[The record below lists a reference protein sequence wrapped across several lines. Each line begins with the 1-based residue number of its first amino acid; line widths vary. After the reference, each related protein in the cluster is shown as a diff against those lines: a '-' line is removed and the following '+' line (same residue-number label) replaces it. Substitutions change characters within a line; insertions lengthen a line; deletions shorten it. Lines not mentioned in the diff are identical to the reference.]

1 MNPAATH
8 MKDYESALLY
18 FGARYYDAELT
29 TMWLSVDPMADKY
42 PSMSPYAYCAWN
54 PVKLVDPDGET
65 IWIVGDDGAKYKW
78 EDNNLSCKIGRSYV
92 EIKNAGKFVNG
103 VAKNLNKING
113 TKEGKIV
120 LDELSQSNEDYFIRS
135 KQIGNSDAGYVSSQN
150 SLYMNGLSNISVLS
164 HELFHAYQDENGRS
178 PRNIYNEVEAYVFQG
193 IMEMRFDGNTRNNT
207 GVQSTNGDTKHTT
220 SMMNLI
226 GHYNSKDFN
235 YAVSHFRRDSQANSR
250 GKYKD
255 YGYIPEG
262 LHCGNSLLKKIK

>member
-1 MNPAATH
+1 M
-8 MKDYESALLY
+8 S
-18 FGARYYDAELT
+18 
-29 TMWLSVDPMADKY
+29 DKY

-54 PVKLVDPDGET
+54 PVKLVDPEGET

-103 VAKNLNKING
+103 VANSLNKING

-178 PRNIYNEVEAYVFQG
+178 PRNIYNEVEAYVFQ
-193 IMEMRFDGNTRNNT
+193 
-207 GVQSTNGDTKHTT
+207 K
-220 SMMNLI
+220 MMAPNSENSGFSSENKVYEDAMNRLKDR
-226 GHYNSKDFN
+226 YNSKDFS
-235 YAVSHFRRDSQANSR
+235 YAVSHFRRDSKANAS
-250 GKYKD
+250 GKYKN
-255 YGYIPEG
+255 YEYVPKGFG
-262 LHCGNSLLKKIK
+262 CSNSLLKKVR